1 MSCYLKIKSYRH
13 KSIRRQK
20 VKKQKF
26 TVDNRINGQI
36 RAKQVRVTGE
46 GIESKIV
53 SLDDALAMAGDMS
66 LDLVEIAPNAVPPV
80 CKICDFSKFVYE
92 KKLQDK
98 LNKKNR
104 TELKEVQLSPVI
116 SDHDLATKA
125 KAACGFLEK
134 GDKVKV
140 SILFKGRQNAHR
152 EFGGTI
158 MLKFM
163 NLTEEFGTIESE
175 PKFEGNRMIG
185 MFKPKKRQ

>member
-1 MSCYLKIKSYRH
+1 
-13 KSIRRQK
+13 

-26 TVDNRINGQI
+26 KVDNLVNSQI
-36 RAKQVRVTGE
+36 RAKQVRISGE

-53 SLDDALAMAGDMS
+53 SLGDALAIAGDMG
-66 LDLVEIAPNAVPPV
+66 LDLIEIAPNAVPPV
-80 CKICDFSKFVYE
+80 CRIYDFSKFVYE
-92 KKLQDK
+92 KKQQEK
-98 LNKKNR
+98 QKAKNR
-104 TELKEVQLSPVI
+104 TEMKEVQLSPTI

-125 KAACGFLEK
+125 KASCGFLDK

-158 MLKFM
+158 MLKFID
-163 NLTEEFGTIESE
+163 LVAEHGTIEAE
-175 PKFEGNRMIG
+175 PKFEGNRMIS

>member
-1 MSCYLKIKSYRH
+1 M
-13 KSIRRQK
+13 
-20 VKKQKF
+20 KKQKF
-26 TVDNRINGQI
+26 TVDNRINSQI
-36 RAKQVRVTGE
+36 KAVHVRITGE

-53 SLDDALAMAGDMS
+53 SLGDALALAGDMS
-66 LDLVEIAPNAVPPV
+66 LDLVEISPNANPPV
-80 CKICDFSKFVYE
+80 CRICDFGKFLYE
-92 KKLQDK
+92 KKIQDK

-116 SDHDLATKA
+116 SDHDLETKA

-152 EFGGTI
+152 EFGSTV